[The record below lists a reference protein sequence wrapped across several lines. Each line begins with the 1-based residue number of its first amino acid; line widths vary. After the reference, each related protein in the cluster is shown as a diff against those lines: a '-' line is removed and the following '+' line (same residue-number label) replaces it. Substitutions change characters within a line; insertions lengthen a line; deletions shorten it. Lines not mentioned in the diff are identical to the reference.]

1 MRNHRTG
8 TRLCVRVTV
17 AQPRVYVYTGNNGH
31 FGPIAPLC
39 ASARAG
45 FFFGYCAR
53 GSSAVGG
60 KGLDCEN
67 LMGDRVIVSG

>member
-39 ASARAG
+39 ASVFFSGIVREGVARSEV
-45 FFFGYCAR
+45 R
-53 GSSAVGG
+53 
-60 KGLDCEN
+60 DW
-67 LMGDRVIVSG
+67 IVRI